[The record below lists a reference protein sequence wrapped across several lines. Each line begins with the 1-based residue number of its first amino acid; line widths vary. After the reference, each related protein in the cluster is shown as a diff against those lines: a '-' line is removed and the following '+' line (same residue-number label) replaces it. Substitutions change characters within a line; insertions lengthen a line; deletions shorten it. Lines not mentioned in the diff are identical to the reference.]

1 MSEEESKNLP
11 AERPTTDIVG
21 KDQDDL
27 QKFME
32 AGMPGV
38 GDLEEESVRKMFDLY
53 LSGKTYRQISGIMRT
68 PKPVVM
74 YISNKLQWFNR
85 RQDYLMELENTN
97 LPRIIEAKLMSQ
109 DFLLQL
115 VQMWQKK
122 IGARMTRYM
131 MTDDEKHTAQ
141 INLKEIELY
150 LKTLERLQ
158 KSIELPKASGPL
170 VGINIPD
177 GATMTRT
184 GENTIEVTPK
194 QKASDGMLKKFA
206 DMQRAKKNGNG
217 NET

>member
-1 MSEEESKNLP
+1 MDNNEENKNLP

-21 KDQDDL
+21 KDQEDL
-27 QKFME
+27 QKYMD
-32 AGMPGV
+32 AGMPGI
-38 GDLEEESVRKMFDLY
+38 GELDEDTVRKAFDLY
-53 LSGKTYRQISGIMRT
+53 LSGKTYRQISGIIRA
-68 PKPVVM
+68 PKPAVM
-74 YISNKLQWFNR
+74 FISHKLQWFDR
-85 RQDYLMELENTN
+85 RQEYLMELENTN

-194 QKASDGMLKKFA
+194 QKAQDGMLKKFA
-206 DMQRAKKNGNG
+206 DMQRAKKQGSDI
-217 NET
+217 